1 MHTYDFYKD
10 LINEHLTDYIP
21 EVNPLVDIIRESMTY
36 SLECGG
42 KRVRPVMLLA
52 ACEFAGGDIMEALPY
67 ACALEYIH
75 TYSLIH
81 DDLPAMDD
89 DDLRR
94 GKPTNHV
101 VYGED
106 IAILAGDALLNTANE
121 VMFRQLALH
130 NASAFKVNN
139 HVKAGLA
146 ITEAAGI
153 NGMIGGQVCDVKNEH
168 NECTPEILDYID
180 ANKTGALLTAPV
192 VAGLHIAGASSV
204 MIEDFRK
211 YAKNLGKAFQVSDD
225 ILDAIGSAE
234 DLGKKTGKDEGKGK
248 CNNVAV
254 NGLEQAISDLHT
266 LTENAIHALDSYGV
280 DAAFFTDLALTL
292 ERRKH

>member
-1 MHTYDFYKD
+1 MHDYDYYKN
-10 LINEHLTDYIP
+10 LVNEHLTDYIP
-21 EVNPLVDIIRESMTY
+21 AVNPLVNTIRESMVY

-42 KRVRPVMLLA
+42 KRVRPVLLLS

-94 GKPTNHV
+94 GKPTNHI

-121 VMFRQLALH
+121 VMYRELAKN
-130 NASAFKVNN
+130 NASAFKLNN

-153 NGMIGGQVCDVKNEH
+153 NGMIGGQVCDVQNEH

-192 VAGLHIAGASSV
+192 LAGLHIAGASSV
-204 MIEDFRK
+204 MIEDFRT
-211 YAKNLGKAFQVSDD
+211 YARNLGKAFQVSDD

-234 DLGKKTGKDEGKGK
+234 DLGKKTGKDEDKGK

-254 NGLEQAISDLHT
+254 NGIEKAIADLHE
-266 LTENAIHALDSYGV
+266 LTENAIAALDKYGD
-280 DAAFFTDLALTL
+280 DAKFFTDLALTL
-292 ERRKH
+292 ERRKY